1 MIQRVADTALHNKVE
16 SIITFLYDLCGTHVC
31 HPEICP
37 MYALC
42 DELYEGGFDKL
53 KDVISKVL

>member
-1 MIQRVADTALHNKVE
+1 MIDDVLRGKVE
-16 SIITFLYDLCGTHVC
+16 SIITFLYDLCDTHVC

-37 MYALC
+37 MYGLC
-42 DELYEGGFDKL
+42 DELYDGGFDKL